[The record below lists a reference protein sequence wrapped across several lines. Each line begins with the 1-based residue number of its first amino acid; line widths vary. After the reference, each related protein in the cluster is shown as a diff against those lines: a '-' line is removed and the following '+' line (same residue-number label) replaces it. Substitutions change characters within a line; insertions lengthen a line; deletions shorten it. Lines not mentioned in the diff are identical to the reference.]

1 MRRVL
6 VAVVFTVAGLVA
18 LLSFRTHVDNSSERT
33 AASPLQLPPLSPG
46 ERAVTGHTVTT
57 VYGPVQVRVVERAR
71 TIVAVNILRHPAE
84 TAMDIQIGQYAFPRL
99 VGETLTAQ
107 SARIDTVS
115 GATYTSGGYIQSLQS
130 ALDIGA

>member
-6 VAVVFTVAGLVA
+6 AAVVVTVAGLVA
-18 LLSFRTHVDNSSERT
+18 LLSFRTHDNSSQRS
-33 AASPLQLPPLSPG
+33 AASPLRLPPLSPG

-71 TIVAVNILRHPAE
+71 PIVAVNILRHPAE

-107 SARIDTVS
+107 SARIDSVS

-130 ALDIGA
+130 ALDSGA

>member
-1 MRRVL
+1 VRRVL
-6 VAVVFTVAGLVA
+6 AAVVVTVAGLVA
-18 LLSFRTHVDNSSERT
+18 LLSFRTHDSSSER
-33 AASPLQLPPLSPG
+33 AGASPGAVPPLSPG
-46 ERAVTGHTVTT
+46 ERAVTGRAVTT
-57 VYGPVQVRVVERAR
+57 VYGPVQVRLVERSR
-71 TIVAVNILRHPAE
+71 KIVAVDILRHPAE

-130 ALDIGA
+130 ALDSGA

>member
-1 MRRVL
+1 VRRVL

-18 LLSFRTHVDNSSERT
+18 LLSFRTHGGSPERT
-33 AASPLQLPPLSPG
+33 GASPLQLPPLSPG
-46 ERAVTGHTVTT
+46 ERAVSGRAVTT
-57 VYGPVQVRVVERAR
+57 VYGPVQVRVVERAGK
-71 TIVAVNILRHPAE
+71 IVAVNILQHPAE

-130 ALDIGA
+130 ALDSGA

>member
-6 VAVVFTVAGLVA
+6 VAVVATVAGLVA
-18 LLSFRTHVDNSSERT
+18 LLSFRTHAGSLEQRT
-33 AASPLQLPPLSPG
+33 DASPSRLPPLSPG
-46 ERAVTGHTVTT
+46 ERGVTGPAVTT

-71 TIVAVNILRHPAE
+71 AIVAVGILRHPAE

-107 SARIDTVS
+107 SARIDSVS
-115 GATYTSGGYIQSLQS
+115 GATYTSGGYIKSLQS
-130 ALDIGA
+130 ALDGET

>member
-1 MRRVL
+1 VRRVL

-18 LLSFRTHVDNSSERT
+18 LLSFRIHVNSSERT
-33 AASPLQLPPLSPG
+33 GASPPQLPPLSAG

-71 TIVAVNILRHPAE
+71 KIVAVNILQHPAE

>member
-1 MRRVL
+1 
-6 VAVVFTVAGLVA
+6 VAGLVA
-18 LLSFRTHVDNSSERT
+18 LLSFRTHVTSSERT
-33 AASPLQLPPLSPG
+33 VASPLQPPPLSPG
-46 ERAVTGHTVTT
+46 ERAVTGRTVTT

-71 TIVAVNILRHPAE
+71 AIVAVDILQHPAE

-115 GATYTSGGYIQSLQS
+115 GATYTSGGYIRSLQS

>member
-6 VAVVFTVAGLVA
+6 AAVVVTVAGLVA
-18 LLSFRTHVDNSSERT
+18 LLSFRTHVTSSER
-33 AASPLQLPPLSPG
+33 AVASPRQLPPLSPG
-46 ERAVTGHTVTT
+46 EHAVTGHTVTT
-57 VYGPVQVRVVERAR
+57 VYGPVQVRVVERAA
-71 TIVAVNILRHPAE
+71 TIVAVDILQHPAE

-107 SARIDTVS
+107 SARIDSVS

-130 ALDIGA
+130 ALDSGA